1 MPFKSSWLRIKKRI
15 FFPLIV
21 FIVKRL
27 LRLLVFSCRF
37 ETTGIDAF
45 KQFASANPCI
55 LMLWHNRLVIFP
67 ELLNKYAPEF
77 LYRAVISQ
85 SRDAELLA
93 ILANSY
99 KQGRTLRVPHNAR
112 FQALNEMIFHLKNS
126 KEIMVMT
133 PDGPRG
139 PRYKVKPGIVIAARA
154 ASVSII
160 PVSWQADKMWQLN
173 TWDKLMIPKPFSRIT
188 FSFGP
193 PIRVEENR
201 EEARLKLQTALNEV
215 V

>member
-1 MPFKSSWLRIKKRI
+1 MSFKSLWHPVKKKVFLPI
-15 FFPLIV
+15 IV
-21 FIVKRL
+21 YIIKRL
-27 LRLLVFSCRF
+27 LRLLVLTCRF
-37 ETTGIDAF
+37 DVNGIEAF
-45 KQFASANPCI
+45 KQFASSHPCI

-112 FQALNEMIFHLKNS
+112 FQALNEMIRYLKNS
-126 KEIMVMT
+126 NEILVIT

-139 PRYKVKPGIVIAARA
+139 PRYKIKPGIVIAART

-160 PVSWQADKMWQLN
+160 PTSWRADKMWVLN

-188 FSFGP
+188 LCFGS
-193 PIRVEENR
+193 PIKVEENR
-201 EEARLKLQTALNEV
+201 EEARLKLQQALNEL
-215 V
+215 